1 MTASLT
7 YHVAITLDGRIA
19 WPDGTYDGFIENGD
33 HVDAFLESINDYSAV
48 LMGRRTYD
56 VALRAGLPA
65 GQPAYPGRPNY
76 VFSRS
81 LDEPLAT
88 APEFHLVRE
97 GPEAIVRGLKT
108 MLTGE
113 IWLCGG
119 GVLAGTL
126 LEAGLIDVLLLKVN
140 PILFGEGRPLAASL
154 TRRHDFELVDSRQY
168 ESGVI
173 VLRYARAPSRVRGE
187 ADVASAEVGR

>member
-56 VALRAGLPA
+56 VALRVGLPA

-108 MLTGE
+108 VLTGE

-126 LEAGLIDVLLLKVN
+126 LEAGLVDVLLLKVN
-140 PILFGEGRPLAASL
+140 PIRPMAPAGCGGRARRFASCS
-154 TRRHDFELVDSRQY
+154 RRRAPR
-168 ESGVI
+168 G
-173 VLRYARAPSRVRGE
+173 ARAPST
-187 ADVASAEVGR
+187 SATDSGDARRRRTWPLRERATM